1 MGDSRKLKKK
11 EKDCHLR
18 TIAGKQSQAK
28 PSSEREKENKDIGTN
43 LVRTRPM
50 ALGLDLSM
58 SVV

>member
-1 MGDSRKLKKK
+1 MGDSRKVKKK

-18 TIAGKQSQAK
+18 TIAGTKQ
-28 PSSEREKENKDIGTN
+28 EREKENKDIGTN